1 LHNKRL
7 LSSSVHHPLQVVNVI
22 PPNRAEWLARHICP
36 HEPALRRWLTRRPSF
51 RYDIDDIVQEAY
63 AKLALLPSIEHITN
77 PRAYF
82 FRTAFS
88 VLVNETRRAQVV
100 SIDSLG
106 ELDRL
111 DAESQEVPPDIQA
124 ESRQELR
131 QVAEA
136 IAQLP
141 LKCRE
146 AFILRKVHGLSQRE
160 CAVHLGI
167 SESTVEK
174 HVGRGIRHLVGI
186 FGRGGKAGAPASIV
200 RRPDAGTYA
209 EARNE

>member
-1 LHNKRL
+1 
-7 LSSSVHHPLQVVNVI
+7 LQVVNVI

-146 AFILRKVHGLSQRE
+146 ALRKVHGLSQRE
-160 CAVHLGI
+160 AALHLGI

-200 RRPDAGTYA
+200 RRSDAGTYA
-209 EARNE
+209 EARHE

>member
-1 LHNKRL
+1 MHNNHL
-7 LSSSVHHPLQVVNVI
+7 LSARVHHPLSSVNVI
-22 PPNRAEWLARHICP
+22 PPDRTEWLARHICP
-36 HEPALRRWLTRRPSF
+36 HEPALRRWLSRRPSF
-51 RYDIDDIVQEAY
+51 RYEIDDIVQESY
-63 AKLALLPSIEHITN
+63 ARLALLPAIDHITN

-111 DAESQEVPPDIQA
+111 DAESQEVPPDVQA

-136 IAQLP
+136 IALLP
-141 LKCRE
+141 VKCRE

-160 CAVHLGI
+160 AAIHLGI

-174 HVGRGIRHLVGI
+174 HVGRGIRHLVRI
-186 FGRGGKAGAPASIV
+186 FGRGGKAGAPASMV
-200 RRPDAGTYA
+200 RMPDAGRYG

>member
-1 LHNKRL
+1 L
-7 LSSSVHHPLQVVNVI
+7 LSLLVQHPLKLVTAI
-22 PPNRAEWLARHICP
+22 PHNRAEWLARHICP

-51 RYDIDDIVQEAY
+51 RYDIDDVVQEAY
-63 AKLALLPSIEHITN
+63 AKLATLPSVEHITN

-82 FRTAFS
+82 FRTAFT

-100 SIDSLG
+100 SIDMG
-106 ELDRL
+106 AELDRL
-111 DAESQEVPPDIQA
+111 DLESQDVPPDVEA

-131 QVAEA
+131 LVAEA

-141 LKCRE
+141 TKCRE

-160 CAVHLGI
+160 AALQLGI
-167 SESTVEK
+167 AESTVEK
-174 HVGRGIRHLVGI
+174 HVGRGIRHLAQI
-186 FGRGGKAGAPASIV
+186 FGRGGKAAPAASMV
-200 RRPDAGTYA
+200 RMPDTGSYG